1 MTALG
6 AEQSHWTPELDA
18 LVTRLWG
25 EGYSATDMMSELP
38 GKSRNSIC
46 SKISRLK
53 LPARQRT
60 PPKPKPAKAKPRAP
74 FQPPSDHQVSRPR
87 IGADSRM
94 TMAFDV
100 PSGALTDLPPDES
113 PDAVRFLK
121 REGAKCRWPLN
132 EVVPI
137 EKHKVCGSKCG
148 GEDSY
153 CPRHM
158 RLSTRSAPM
167 MSLSEAE
174 RARRKRQGEKNAAA
188 SQERLAA
195 S

>member
-1 MTALG
+1 MSQPHDSIWRDEAKT
-6 AEQSHWTPELDA
+6 EQ
-18 LVTRLWG
+18 VKRLWADG
-25 EGYSATDMMSELP
+25 LSANQIAAEMDCGLT
-38 GKSRNSIC
+38 KNAVIA
-46 SKISRLK
+46 KVHRLG
-53 LPARQRT
+53 LDRRGQRRA
-60 PPKPKPAKAKPRAP
+60 KPKPPPTQRRTP
-74 FQPPSDHQVSRPR
+74 FRPASDRKVERPR

-100 PSGALTDLPPDES
+100 PSGALTELPEDES

-132 EVVPI
+132 DVVPI

-158 RLSTRSAPM
+158 RLSTRTSPA

-174 RARRKRQGEKNAAA
+174 RARRRRQGEKNLQAIGRAAV
-188 SQERLAA
+188 
-195 S
+195 